1 MDLSN
6 LQFNNQTWVLV
17 LPLFLMAI
25 DILTGYLTAWQSATV
40 QSGKMRSGLV
50 KKSGEII
57 EIIVIEVLGQAI
69 NLPQEVVQA
78 ISAYKLLFLKVCF
91 LFRFF
96 WPYCFSSKVW
106 TRLQIHVPLPQC
118 SHNQL
123 LIVLLVLQY
132 LMIMNMID

>member
-69 NLPQEVVQA
+69 NLPQEVVQG
-78 ISAYKLLFLKVCF
+78 ISIYICLTECVSITENLDKMG
-91 LFRFF
+91 
-96 WPYCFSSKVW
+96 
-106 TRLQIHVPLPQC
+106 VPIPRKITQHLDANLEEEVSQ
-118 SHNQL
+118 
-123 LIVLLVLQY
+123 
-132 LMIMNMID
+132 

>member
-6 LQFNNQTWVLV
+6 LQFNNQTWVLI

-78 ISAYKLLFLKVCF
+78 ISAYICLTEGVSIVENLHKMGVPIPKKITDHL
-91 LFRFF
+91 
-96 WPYCFSSKVW
+96 Y
-106 TRLQIHVPLPQC
+106 TELQKEGA
-118 SHNQL
+118 SE
-123 LIVLLVLQY
+123 
-132 LMIMNMID
+132 